1 MSKLTPFVDLNQQTI
16 AVCARLGILRPLR
29 FTAGVVELVDTTDS
43 KSVALKSVPVQVRP
57 PVPSIP
63 LKTPQIS
70 HLQPS
75 CSYILDNILDN
86 G

>member
-43 KSVALKSVPVQVRP
+43 KSVAREGLRVRVPPLVPHRDNRRNESVKSTE
-57 PVPSIP
+57 S
-63 LKTPQIS
+63 
-70 HLQPS
+70 
-75 CSYILDNILDN
+75 
-86 G
+86 